1 MGYLDTSIG
10 RGNIWTFFIGLGLS
24 IWGVI
29 SLVKPGVTGTPWLLL
44 PGGIMIITAIA
55 NVASF
60 RYNREK
66 IIGALK
72 SYNRVSLAELAKEI
86 GMKEKEV
93 KEIIV
98 DLRTDNKIKASFDPE
113 SGDVIV
119 LSVKGQAPAGGVL
132 VANKAENID
141 PQPIPIGEPAMVSEK
156 SIRAQGYCPY
166 CGSRIQDTDKF
177 CVTCGSALE

>member
-10 RGNIWTFFIGLGLS
+10 RGNIWTFFIGLGLA
-24 IWGVI
+24 IWGAI
-29 SLVKPGVTGTPWLLL
+29 SWAKPGVTGTPWLLL
-44 PGGIMIITAIA
+44 PGGIMIVTAIA
-55 NVASF
+55 NISTF

-72 SYNRVSLAELAKEI
+72 SYSRISLPLLAKEI

-132 VANKAENID
+132 VENPAEIVE
-141 PQPIPIGEPAMVSEK
+141 PQPIPIGEPVYVSEK
-156 SIRAQGYCPY
+156 SIKDQGYCPF
-166 CGSRIQDTDKF
+166 CGSKVQPDDKF
-177 CVTCGSALE
+177 CVTCGSAME

>member
-10 RGNIWTFFIGLGLS
+10 RGNIWTFFIGVGFL
-24 IWGVI
+24 IWGTLGIFFDKV
-29 SLVKPGVTGTPWLLL
+29 PGGYWLLI
-44 PGGIMIITAIA
+44 PGGVLLITAIA
-55 NVASF
+55 NSASF

-66 IIGALK
+66 IIGALR
-72 SYNRVSLAELAKEI
+72 SYNRVSIPLLAREI

-98 DLRTDNKIKASFDPE
+98 DLRTDNKIKASFDAE

-132 VANKAENID
+132 VENQAEVVE
-141 PQPIPIGEPAMVSEK
+141 PSPIPIGEPVMVSEA
-156 SIRAQGYCPY
+156 SIKDQGYCPY
-166 CGSRIQDTDKF
+166 CGSRIQGSDQY
-177 CVTCGSALE
+177 CVTCGSALG

>member
-10 RGNIWTFFIGLGLS
+10 RGNIWTFFIGVGFT
-24 IWGVI
+24 IWGAI
-29 SLVKPGVTGTPWLLL
+29 AWAYPGVTGTPYLLI
-44 PGGIMIITAIA
+44 PGGIMIIVAISS
-55 NVASF
+55 VASF

-66 IIGALK
+66 IIGALR
-72 SYNRVSLAELAKEI
+72 SYKRVSLKLLAKEI

-98 DLRTDNKIKASFDPE
+98 DLRTDNKIKASFEPE
-113 SGDVIV
+113 TGDVIV

-132 VANKAENID
+132 VPNKDEVVA
-141 PQPIPIGEPAMVSEK
+141 PKPIGEPVMVSES
-156 SIRAQGYCPY
+156 SIKDQGYCPY
-166 CGSRIQDTDKF
+166 CGSRIQGSDQF

>member
-10 RGNIWTFFIGLGLS
+10 RGNIWTFFIGVGFI
-24 IWGVI
+24 IWGAL
-29 SLVKPGVTGTPWLLL
+29 SWRYGVTGSPYMLI
-44 PGGIMIITAIA
+44 PGGIMLIVAIS
-55 NVASF
+55 NIASF

-66 IIGALK
+66 IIGALR
-72 SYNRVSLAELAKEI
+72 SYKRVSLPLLAQEI

-98 DLRTDNKIKASFDPE
+98 DLRTDNKIKASFEPE
-113 SGDVIV
+113 TGDVIV

-132 VANKAENID
+132 VANPDEVVA
-141 PQPIPIGEPAMVSEK
+141 PTPVGEPVMVSES
-156 SIRAQGYCPY
+156 SIKDQGYCPY
-166 CGSRIQDTDKF
+166 CGSRIQGSDQY